1 MEQAP
6 KSRIVFLSRLI
17 GGYLDAD
24 EERTLVVNDLTI
36 ATLIREKLANM
47 LNDFDD
53 PQVLVLDLAGVAF
66 TPSFLQEMILPLA
79 QRIRGGEHGRVH
91 LVACTTDPA
100 VGDYIRYMAQAYQ
113 LPVYLSRSPLH
124 LEEGIPVGNITGTQR
139 DTLDTIIMLGGQVT
153 ASSLANAE
161 DIGPSAATNR
171 LVNLNR
177 EGYLIR
183 QPRGRRKG
191 DVYIE
196 PRSATSVPIRYEEL
210 YEANK
215 GGTGSGVKP

>member
-1 MEQAP
+1 MEQVP

-17 GGYLDAD
+17 GSYLDAE

-36 ATLIREKLANM
+36 ATLIREKLAYM

-79 QRIRGGEHGRVH
+79 QRIRGGEHGRVY

-153 ASSLANAE
+153 ASSLADAE
-161 DIGPSAATNR
+161 DIGASAATNR

-183 QPRGRRKG
+183 QPRGRREG

-196 PRSATSVPIRYEEL
+196 PRSGTAVPVRYEEIF
-210 YEANK
+210 
-215 GGTGSGVKP
+215 GISDSDTGTGVPL

>member
-1 MEQAP
+1 MEQVP

-17 GGYLDAD
+17 GSYLDAE

-36 ATLIREKLANM
+36 ATLIREKLAYM

-79 QRIRGGEHGRVH
+79 QRIRGGEHGRVY

-153 ASSLANAE
+153 ASSLADAE
-161 DIGPSAATNR
+161 DIGASAATNR

-183 QPRGRRKG
+183 QPRGRREG

-196 PRSATSVPIRYEEL
+196 PRSGTAVPVRYEEIF
-210 YEANK
+210 
-215 GGTGSGVKP
+215 GISDSGTGTGVPL